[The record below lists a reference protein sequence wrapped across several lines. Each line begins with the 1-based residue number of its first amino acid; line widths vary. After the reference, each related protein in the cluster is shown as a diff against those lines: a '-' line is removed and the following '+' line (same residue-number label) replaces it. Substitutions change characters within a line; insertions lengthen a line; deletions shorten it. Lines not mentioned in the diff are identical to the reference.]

1 MKSSCRPDTPIYPGH
16 LPRGKWPRTAS
27 SLQRREACL
36 LSQWAG
42 EQLVGD
48 EDKPAAY
55 VLHKPTPPCILP
67 ACGRVT
73 ASPLKGAACVLPE
86 QNPEASVCPIL
97 QDLFPLIPNRG
108 PRGLES
114 QPCCPSHPKGFWKSL
129 SSSRE
134 GRNELPVSTDKK
146 QLPSLAQQRESQRTT
161 AAVSLLRATLE
172 APLG

>member
-1 MKSSCRPDTPIYPGH
+1 MKSSCRPDTPIYLGH

-27 SLQRREACL
+27 SLQRLEACL

-48 EDKPAAY
+48 EDKAGAY
-55 VLHKPTPPCILP
+55 VLYKPTPPCILP

-73 ASPLKGAACVLPE
+73 ASPLKGAVCALPE

-97 QDLFPLIPNRG
+97 QDLLPLIPNRG
-108 PRGLES
+108 PVALGVNPAAPPIPKASGKASAPVDKGGMNYLSVQIISNYLTSPSRGK
-114 QPCCPSHPKGFWKSL
+114 P
-129 SSSRE
+129 
-134 GRNELPVSTDKK
+134 
-146 QLPSLAQQRESQRTT
+146 T
-161 AAVSLLRATLE
+161 AGVSLLRSVLA